1 MWPHPHLIGRG
12 RLLCAPP
19 ATTIPADLNAKVPL
33 GAFTAFDSDSAL
45 AGRTWRS
52 HGTEIKQAW

>member
-33 GAFTAFDSDSAL
+33 GAFTAFDSDSGGANL
-45 AGRTWRS
+45 AQPWNRD
-52 HGTEIKQAW
+52 